1 MKIELTEKQKEWLFK
16 GEELELKGKMKT
28 LQDEYRLLLS
38 ELNKYTPSYNQE
50 RCEVISGSMTKVTLN
65 SYENINSTLRKIEE
79 LIIRIKTIDDKIK
92 IMNENYEV
100 I

>member
-50 RCEVISGSMTKVTLN
+50 RCEVIQGSMQKTTIN
-65 SYENINSTLRKIEE
+65 SYKKINEILIMIRKS
-79 LIIRIKTIDDKIK
+79 IRKIKTIDDKIK

>member
-16 GEELELKGKMKT
+16 GEELELKDKMKT

-50 RCEVISGSMTKVTLN
+50 RCEIINGSMTKVTLN
-65 SYENINSTLRKIEE
+65 SYENINSILGKIRVSIRK
-79 LIIRIKTIDDKIK
+79 IKTIDDKIK